1 MLVLES
7 KLDICRLS
15 TIGIM
20 RQQSKFSRSY
30 PIIPYSFIYIHIYI
44 YNNIII
50 IIIYTHIYILY
61 NIALYLA
68 FR

>member
-7 KLDICRLS
+7 KLDICHLS

-30 PIIPYSFIYIHIYI
+30 PFIPYSFIYIHIYI
-44 YNNIII
+44 YII
-50 IIIYTHIYILY
+50 
-61 NIALYLA
+61 
-68 FR
+68 